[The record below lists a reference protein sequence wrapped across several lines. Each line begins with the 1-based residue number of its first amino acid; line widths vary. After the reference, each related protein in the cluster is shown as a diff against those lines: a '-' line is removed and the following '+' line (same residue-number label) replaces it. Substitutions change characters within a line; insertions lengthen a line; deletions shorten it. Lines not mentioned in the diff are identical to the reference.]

1 MPETAPRHGCCP
13 QMRCAPRSSG
23 TDRTWYDVGDTL
35 ALSLDESTVRELIAE
50 VQH

>member
-1 MPETAPRHGCCP
+1 MAAVP
-13 QMRCAPRSSG
+13 RCAVLLVPGLG